1 MKWLKLYEEFE
12 GSKYKIDDVIRCIEN
27 DGVIYATIVSDYPD
41 NDPNKP
47 LKPLSVDDDGMV
59 TVEKDGV
66 IYEVDM
72 KNIDKIE
79 VEE

>member
-1 MKWLKLYEEFE
+1 MRWLKLYEEFE
-12 GSKYKIDDVIRCIEN
+12 GSKFKIDDVIRCIEN

-59 TVEKDGV
+59 AVEKDGV